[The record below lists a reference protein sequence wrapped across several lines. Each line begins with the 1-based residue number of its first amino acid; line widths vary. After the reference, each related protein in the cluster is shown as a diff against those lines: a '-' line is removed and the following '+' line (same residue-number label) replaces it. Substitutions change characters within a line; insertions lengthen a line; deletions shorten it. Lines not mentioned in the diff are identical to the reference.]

1 MLGSRDFRV
10 LLAARLA
17 SQVAE
22 GAFLAAVLDTVVF
35 LPESQSTLR
44 GFALATALTLLP
56 FSLVEPFAGVFV
68 DRWARRPILVVL
80 PLVRAAFA
88 LLLLPLVG
96 VAALSY
102 AGTLVVF
109 SANRLFQAT
118 ATAVVPRIVG
128 AGDEAAVA
136 PSAAADARLFAAN
149 MVASVAG
156 TVALFGGIFAGGLV
170 TSASGTA
177 VTIVMACVA
186 WLAASALSA
195 RLSERLPP
203 REIHDEGVGRQ
214 LSAAAADLVDGF
226 RRIGRTPAA
235 LAPVLTV
242 AVGQFL
248 QVMVIAT
255 TLTVITGVLGGGLL
269 TFSGLVGAGGVG
281 VFLGFLTSGLMRS
294 HMPGPLLIAAAF
306 VLAALALVPVLVT
319 AAPATL
325 IAGAVLLGASYG
337 WTRVPADTLAQRAV
351 PDGYRGR
358 VFTAVDLGFSTARVL
373 GALAAVVVVPLLG
386 PRTTAIMLLVLFLAW
401 APVVPL
407 WLRKATRAGDA
418 EPRAGG

>member
-1 MLGSRDFRV
+1 VRRVLGSRDFRV

-22 GAFLAAVLDTVVF
+22 GVFLAAVLDTVVF

-80 PLVRAAFA
+80 PLVRAAFG
-88 LLLLPLVG
+88 LLLLPAVG
-96 VAALSY
+96 VAALTY

-118 ATAVVPRIVG
+118 ATAVVPRVVG
-128 AGDEAAVA
+128 AGEEAA
-136 PSAAADARLFAAN
+136 SADARLFAAN

-170 TSASGTA
+170 TAASGTA
-177 VTIVMACVA
+177 VTIALASMA
-186 WLAASALSA
+186 WLAASATSA
-195 RLSERLPP
+195 RLSDSLPP
-203 REIHDEGVGRQ
+203 GEVHDEGVGRQ
-214 LSAAAADLVDGF
+214 LSAAASDLVDGF

-235 LAPVLTV
+235 LAPVLAV

-248 QVMVIAT
+248 QVIVIAT
-255 TLTVITGVLGGGLL
+255 TLAVITSVLGGGLL
-269 TFSGLVGAGGVG
+269 TFSGLVAAGGVG

-294 HMPGPLLIAAAF
+294 RMPGPRLMAAAF
-306 VLAALALVPVLVT
+306 VLAALALLPVLVMET
-319 AAPATL
+319 PATL
-325 IAGAVLLGASYG
+325 VVGAVLLGASYG
-337 WTRVPADTLAQRAV
+337 WTRVPADTLAQQAV

-358 VFTAVDLGFSTARVL
+358 VFAAVDLGFNTARVL
-373 GALAAVVVVPLLG
+373 GALVAVVVVPLLG
-386 PRTTAIMLLVLFLAW
+386 PRTTVVTLLVLFLAW

-407 WLRKATRAGDA
+407 WLRRPTRVGDA
-418 EPRAGG
+418 GHPSGG

>member
-22 GAFLAAVLDTVVF
+22 GIFLAAVFDTVVF

-96 VAALSY
+96 VAALTY

-128 AGDEAAVA
+128 AGDDEEAAA
-136 PSAAADARLFAAN
+136 PADARLFAAN

-177 VTIVMACVA
+177 VTITLASVA
-186 WLAASALSA
+186 WLAASAISA
-195 RLSERLPP
+195 RLSDRLPP
-203 REIHDEGVGRQ
+203 REIHDEGLGRQ
-214 LSAAAADLVDGF
+214 LAAAAGDLVDGF
-226 RRIGRTPAA
+226 RRIGHTPAA
-235 LAPVLTV
+235 LVPVLTV

-248 QVMVIAT
+248 QVIVIAT
-255 TLTVITGVLGGGLL
+255 TLAVITGVLGGGLL
-269 TFSGLVGAGGVG
+269 TFSGLVAAGGVG

-294 HMPGPLLIAAAF
+294 RMPGPLLMAAAF
-306 VLAALALVPVLVT
+306 VLAALALLPVLVT
-319 AAPATL
+319 AVPATL
-325 IAGAVLLGASYG
+325 VAGAVLLGASYG

-351 PDGYRGR
+351 PDAYRGR
-358 VFTAVDLGFSTARVL
+358 VFTAVDLGFNTARVL

-386 PRTTAIMLLVLFLAW
+386 PRTTTITLLVLFLAW

-407 WLRKATRAGDA
+407 WLRKATPGADAGPA
-418 EPRAGG
+418 AGG

>member
-96 VAALSY
+96 VAALAY

-128 AGDEAAVA
+128 AGDEATAT
-136 PSAAADARLFAAN
+136 ADARLFAAN

-156 TVALFGGIFAGGLV
+156 TVALFGGIFAGGLI

-177 VTIVMACVA
+177 VTIALACVA
-186 WLAASALSA
+186 WLAASAIGA
-195 RLSERLPP
+195 RLSDRLPP

-214 LSAAAADLVDGF
+214 LAAAAADLVDGF

-235 LAPVLTV
+235 LAPVLAV

-255 TLTVITGVLGGGLL
+255 TLAVITGVLGGGLL

-294 HMPGPLLIAAAF
+294 RMPGPLLMAAAF

-325 IAGAVLLGASYG
+325 IPGAVLLGASYG

-358 VFTAVDLGFSTARVL
+358 VFTAVDLGFNTARVL

-386 PRTTAIMLLVLFLAW
+386 PRTTAVFLLVLFLAW

-407 WLRKATRAGDA
+407 WLRTATRAGDA
-418 EPRAGG
+418 GPPSGG

>member
-22 GAFLAAVLDTVVF
+22 GVFLAAVFDTVVF

-44 GFALATALTLLP
+44 GFALATVLTLLP

-88 LLLLPLVG
+88 LLLLPAVG
-96 VAALSY
+96 VAVLTY

-118 ATAVVPRIVG
+118 ATAVVPRVVG
-128 AGDEAAVA
+128 VGDEAA
-136 PSAAADARLFAAN
+136 PADARLFAAN

-177 VTIVMACVA
+177 VTIAVACIA
-186 WLAASALSA
+186 WLAASAISA
-195 RLSERLPP
+195 RLSDRLPP

-226 RRIGRTPAA
+226 RRIAHTPAA
-235 LAPVLTV
+235 LVPVLTV

-255 TLTVITGVLGGGLL
+255 TLAVITGVLGGGLL

-294 HMPGPLLIAAAF
+294 RMPGPLLMAAAF
-306 VLAALALVPVLVT
+306 VLAALALLPVLVIP
-319 AAPATL
+319 APATL
-325 IAGAVLLGASYG
+325 VVGAVLLGASYG

-358 VFTAVDLGFSTARVL
+358 VFTAVDLGFNTARVL
-373 GALAAVVVVPLLG
+373 GALVAVVVVPRLG
-386 PRTTAIMLLVLFLAW
+386 PRTTVIALIILFLAW

-407 WLRKATRAGDA
+407 WLRRAKSAG
-418 EPRAGG
+418 EP